1 MNSFDVFDTLLA
13 RRYLN
18 SEPVWLQL
26 ERESEIENFAELRK
40 AEDTG
45 SRNLYE
51 IYDVL
56 VAKGIV
62 QPAQRLQL
70 IQREIELEIQGSIPV
85 RKNLDRVQHGDM
97 LISDMYLPAAAILQ
111 LVRSVGMDKQVT
123 LYQSNGDK
131 SNGSV
136 WPRLKNKPEVHLG
149 DNRVSDYERPT
160 AAGVNAE
167 WYNPATELN
176 AVEHTLV
183 DIDQLSLAL
192 LTREIRLGEN
202 YTGLGNEYFSSAN
215 NHNLPLLFFLAEM
228 INKHYGNRN
237 LVFLG
242 RDCQLL
248 HRLYNAYYDS
258 AASYLPFSRQV
269 AYDTPEAAVQYLK
282 THSPENPL
290 FIDISSTGGTWE
302 KLQSGLNVLVAI
314 YSDTSH
320 YTLEKPTLPE
330 GFGYLTSNS
339 QIGPTNLLLEVMNCG
354 DHGHLDKIEIHD
366 GKLMQVHFAEPE
378 LPEHIISTIHKP
390 VDRAVALADVY
401 RDSIRTELRKL
412 DDVELVKWFGS
423 FAAAICSR
431 QDLQLGSFLEKE
443 TAYLEQFTK

>member
-26 ERESEIENFAELRK
+26 ERESEIADFANLRK

-51 IYDVL
+51 IYDAL
-56 VAKGIV
+56 VAKGTV
-62 QPAQRLQL
+62 LQSQRVQL

-85 RKNLDRVQHGDM
+85 RKNLDRVKHGDM

-123 LYQSNGDK
+123 LFQSNGDK

-136 WPRLKNKPEVHLG
+136 WPRLKNKPDVHLG
-149 DNRVSDYERPT
+149 DNRISDYDRPT

-176 AVEHTLV
+176 AIEHTLV
-183 DIDQLSLAL
+183 DADQLSMAL

-202 YTGLGNEYFSSAN
+202 YTGLVNEYFAAAN
-215 NHNLPLLFFLAEM
+215 NHNLPLLFFFAEM

-237 LVFLG
+237 IVFLG

-258 AASYLPFSRQV
+258 AAGYLPFSRQV
-269 AYDTPEAAVQYLK
+269 AYDTPEAAIQYLK

-290 FIDISSTGGTWE
+290 FIDLSSTGGTWE
-302 KLQSGLNVLVAI
+302 KLQSGLDVLVAI
-314 YSDTSH
+314 YSDTTH
-320 YTLEKPTLPE
+320 YTPVKPVLPK

-339 QIGPTNLLLEVMNCG
+339 QIGQTNLVLEVMNCG
-354 DHGHLDKIEIHD
+354 DHGHLDKIDVHD

-378 LPEHIISTIHKP
+378 LPPHIIATIHKP
-390 VDRAVALADVY
+390 VNRAVALADVY
-401 RDSIRTELRKL
+401 RDSIKTNLRKL
-412 DDVELVKWFGS
+412 DDVKLVEWFGS
-423 FAAAICSR
+423 FAAAICAR

-443 TAYLEQFTK
+443 TTYLGQFTK

>member
-215 NHNLPLLFFLAEM
+215 NQPL
-228 INKHYGNRN
+228 H
-237 LVFLG
+237 
-242 RDCQLL
+242 
-248 HRLYNAYYDS
+248 
-258 AASYLPFSRQV
+258 
-269 AYDTPEAAVQYLK
+269 
-282 THSPENPL
+282 
-290 FIDISSTGGTWE
+290 
-302 KLQSGLNVLVAI
+302 
-314 YSDTSH
+314 
-320 YTLEKPTLPE
+320 
-330 GFGYLTSNS
+330 
-339 QIGPTNLLLEVMNCG
+339 
-354 DHGHLDKIEIHD
+354 
-366 GKLMQVHFAEPE
+366 
-378 LPEHIISTIHKP
+378 
-390 VDRAVALADVY
+390 
-401 RDSIRTELRKL
+401 
-412 DDVELVKWFGS
+412 
-423 FAAAICSR
+423 
-431 QDLQLGSFLEKE
+431 
-443 TAYLEQFTK
+443 

>member
-26 ERESEIENFAELRK
+26 ERESEIADFANLRK

-56 VAKGIV
+56 VAKSV
-62 QPAQRLQL
+62 VPQSLRLQL
-70 IQREIELEIQGSIPV
+70 LQREIELEIQGSIPV

-131 SNGSV
+131 SNGTV
-136 WPRLKNKPEVHLG
+136 WPRLKNKPDVHLG
-149 DNRVSDYERPT
+149 DNRVSDYDRPT
-160 AAGVNAE
+160 NAGVNAE

-176 AVEHTLV
+176 AVEHSLV
-183 DIDQLSLAL
+183 DTNLLSLGL

-202 YTGLGNEYFSSAN
+202 YTGLGNEYFASAN
-215 NHNLPLLFFLAEM
+215 NHNLPLLFFLAEL
-228 INKHYGNRN
+228 INKHYGHRN
-237 LVFLG
+237 IVFLG

-248 HRLYNAYYDS
+248 HRLYNAYYDP

-269 AYDTPEAAVQYLK
+269 AYDTPEAAVEYLK
-282 THSPENPL
+282 AHAPERPL
-290 FIDISSTGGTWE
+290 FIDLSSTGGTWE
-302 KLQSGLNVLVAI
+302 KLQSELDVLVAI
-314 YSDTSH
+314 YSDTTH
-320 YTLEKPTLPE
+320 YTPEKPVLPK

-339 QIGPTNLLLEVMNCG
+339 QIGQTNLLLEVMNCG
-354 DHGHLDKIEIHD
+354 DHGHLDRIEIHD

-378 LPEHIISTIHKP
+378 LPEHIVSIIHKP
-390 VDRAVALADVY
+390 VQRAVALADVY
-401 RDSIRTELRKL
+401 RESIRKELRAL
-412 DDVELVKWFGS
+412 DDVQLLGLFGGYAS
-423 FAAAICSR
+423 AICSR
-431 QDLQLGSFLEKE
+431 QDLQLDSFLKKE